1 MELQHK
7 KINKFESLNK
17 LIMGI
22 INTLF
27 TGIGALFIGILLGF
41 IIAGIIGAIIYGIV
55 KLRERLQKE

>member
-1 MELQHK
+1 
-7 KINKFESLNK
+7 
-17 LIMGI
+17 MGI

-41 IIAGIIGAIIYGIV
+41 IIAGIIGAIIYGII

>member
-1 MELQHK
+1 
-7 KINKFESLNK
+7 
-17 LIMGI
+17 MGI

-55 KLRERLQKE
+55 KLRERLQDE